1 MDRTTREEQGRRADR
16 SGLANRPQAVVYC
29 RGQLRSPE
37 VALVAVMTGRSMGRR
52 GSKLACDPALASFSS
67 TIFRLH
73 LYPVRFF
80 PARDQATL
88 AREPQPV
95 LFVELFQPSPATNLP
110 CQRLEAY
117 SQAAVH
123 LPEQARLNPLRRARR
138 DVGFVKDVLDR
149 EIRLEHPAF
158 APDLVPDGKVRDLVR
173 RELSH
178 SAVH

>member
-1 MDRTTREEQGRRADR
+1 MNPIINRSMVFLSFLVRFLAVDRTTREEQGRRADR

-52 GSKLACDPALASFSS
+52 GPKLACDPALASFYS

-95 LFVELFQPSPATNLP
+95 LFVELFQPSPAAHLSYR
-110 CQRLEAY
+110 RLGSSPVICSKSSVANSLLQLSGICY
-117 SQAAVH
+117 CNS
-123 LPEQARLNPLRRARR
+123 
-138 DVGFVKDVLDR
+138 
-149 EIRLEHPAF
+149 F
-158 APDLVPDGKVRDLVR
+158 AITFSLFPPS
-173 RELSH
+173 LSRKN
-178 SAVH
+178 SFR